1 MTKLMEQHDYKIEL
15 DAEGYPTI
23 TLTELATGKVKLFP
37 LRCSKGPEYA
47 KSLARHMDSLTDD
60 LCSSWFNQR
69 ERKKPKK
76 EA

>member
-1 MTKLMEQHDYKIEL
+1 MKLMEQHDYKIEL

-23 TLTELATGKVKLFP
+23 TLTELATGKTKLFH
-37 LRCSKGPEYA
+37 LRHAKGPEYA
-47 KSLARHMDSLTDD
+47 ERLAGHMDSLTDD

>member
-1 MTKLMEQHDYKIEL
+1 MTKLMEQHDFTITMDE
-15 DAEGYPTI
+15 EGYPTI
-23 TLTELATGKVKLFP
+23 KLVELATGKVKEFH
-37 LRCSKGPEYA
+37 LRHNKGADYVE
-47 KSLARHMDSLTDD
+47 SLTRHMNSLTDD

>member
-37 LRCSKGPEYA
+37 LRHAKGSEYA
-47 KSLARHMDSLTDD
+47 KSLARHMNSLTDD

-69 ERKKPKK
+69 ERKKKAK
-76 EA
+76 E